1 MQPVKPPT
9 IQEAQESESSLDHD
23 PSPLHSDKCKETR
36 EVTLVFIVQNIF
48 LVQSTQTFLGR
59 PILCTEPLEPGMCRV
74 PCWLGCVVYVLVGP
88 WEKEEE
94 AALS

>member
-1 MQPVKPPT
+1 M
-9 IQEAQESESSLDHD
+9 
-23 PSPLHSDKCKETR
+23 R

-48 LVQSTQTFLGR
+48 PVQSTQTFLGR
-59 PILCTEPLEPGMCRV
+59 PILCTEPLESGMCRV